1 MKHTIE
7 IKHRYTGAVLW
18 TGEVEAPK
26 DTPQSCLLGLAVLAA
41 LKAKADLTGANLID
55 AKLRRANLTGAKLRR
70 ANLIDAD
77 LIGANLIDAKL
88 RGANLTGAKLRGANL
103 IGADLTGA
111 NLTGAD
117 LTGANL
123 TGANLID
130 AKLRGANFGGL
141 KLIARASRADYEFI
155 MWSSVLGGH
164 IIRAGCRT
172 FTLIEFRAYVAAQYP
187 GTDKAEET
195 LSILDYLES
204 RLNAFNAKAEGRS

>member
-111 NLTGAD
+111 NLTGA
-117 LTGANL
+117 
-123 TGANLID
+123 NLID